1 MKNLRTK
8 LPPVSSLVTFEAAAR
23 LANFTR
29 AASELGVTQAAVSKQ
44 IHSLEEF
51 LGIKLFARAN
61 RGIAVTPQGRRLLH
75 AVVSG
80 LDHIATIVDELRRPT
95 GPAQVSITTTIAL
108 ASVWLMPRVAAFRA
122 IHPEIDL
129 RIIAADPIMDLAAEG
144 IDLGIRYGMGQWPG
158 ITAQPLFHIDLFPV
172 CSPSYLERHP
182 RPRNPHDLLS
192 ATLLHIDEPNS
203 QDADW
208 AVWFAAMG
216 MVTPPF
222 TGGLHFNNY
231 PLLIQAALNGQGIGL
246 GWGHIVD
253 DLIKSGALV
262 RPIDS
267 MRRLKPAFYLAVPT
281 DIPVRES
288 AQIFHDWLLADTA
301 PLRATESRRAPRLVP
316 A

>member
-1 MKNLRTK
+1 
-8 LPPVSSLVTFEAAAR
+8 
-23 LANFTR
+23 
-29 AASELGVTQAAVSKQ
+29 
-44 IHSLEEF
+44 
-51 LGIKLFARAN
+51 
-61 RGIAVTPQGRRLLH
+61 VTPQGRRLLH

-80 LDHIATIVDELRRPT
+80 LDHIATIVDELRRPA

-172 CSPSYLERHP
+172 CSPSYLERHT

-222 TGGLHFNNY
+222 AGGLHFNNY

-267 MRRLKPAFYLAVPT
+267 MRRLKPAFYLVVPT
-281 DIPVRES
+281 DNAVREA

-301 PLRATESRRAPRLVP
+301 PLRATESRGAPRFVT

>member
-8 LPPVSSLVTFEAAAR
+8 LPPVTSLVTFEAAAR

-44 IHSLEEF
+44 IRGLEEF
-51 LGIKLFARAN
+51 LGIKLFARAH
-61 RGIAVTPQGRRLLH
+61 RGIQVTPQGRRLLQ

-80 LDHIATIVDELRRPT
+80 LDHIATIVDELRRPA

-158 ITAQPLFHIDLFPV
+158 ITAEPLFHIDLFPV

-192 ATLLHIDEPNS
+192 AILLHIDEPNS

-267 MRRLKPAFYLAVPT
+267 MRRLKPAFYLVVPT
-281 DIPVRES
+281 DLPVRES
-288 AQIFHDWLLADTA
+288 AQIFNDWLLADTA
-301 PLRATESRRAPRLVP
+301 PLRNAETRRTPRLVP